1 MLRKQKEPLL
11 EIDPEIEKTFR
22 KRRRGKKK
30 SQPSVEPVVVPAVIM
45 ADLPPPV
52 QTTVHIADDKDRKI
66 RDYATPGA
74 DQFASGIP
82 RPDANNR
89 FELKPVMFQM
99 LQTMGQFGGSTV
111 EDPHAHLKSFLE
123 VADSFHIPGVA
134 EDVVRLRLF
143 PFTLRDRAKAWINS
157 FRPNSLI
164 TWNVLAEKFLQK
176 YLPPTRN
183 VKLRNDII
191 LFRQGEDETVSEA
204 WERFKELL
212 RQCPH
217 HGIPHCIQLET
228 FYNGLSNAAKLILDA
243 TAGGA
248 FTSQTYNEGYQVLE
262 KVANNNTDWSNPREL
277 TPKINPTE
285 SDALKA
291 MNAQLAAL
299 TKLVLKGN
307 RQQVN
312 SAVATP
318 QAPDVCTY
326 CGGNHIFDF
335 CPGNP
340 EAVNVIGT
348 QHRDSPFSQTY
359 NSNWRN
365 HPNFSWR
372 DNQGFHPPGMN
383 QGPNRAA
390 RPPFNQQSQYHQGQP
405 SHFQSA
411 HTPSGHSPQNFHQG
425 QPPQNFQQRQQPAL
439 EAPPSIE
446 SVLKGFMN
454 QTQAAMRNFETQLGQ
469 LAAEFKNIPQGSLPS
484 DTEHPKRDV
493 KEQVK
498 MISLR
503 STDNL
508 YDVVIE
514 SEPTLVDSEPTA
526 TTVPLSTVPTPDPTE
541 MFIPSEIP
549 IPVMDH
555 PTSPEPLKSALKRK
569 STTEDTS
576 KSLPKKVQF
585 DLRDLPFP
593 QRVKPQ
599 NVDDQFKKF
608 LDVFKQLHINIPLVE
623 ALEQMPS
630 YVKFL
635 KDILNKKRRL
645 GEFETVA
652 LTKEC
657 SALLTDKI
665 PQKLK
670 DPGSFTIPC
679 SIGGKEVGHALCD
692 LGASINL
699 MPLSIFKKL
708 GFGEARPTTVT
719 LQLADRS
726 IAYPKGKIEDVLVKV
741 DKFIF
746 PADFVILDYEADRE
760 TPIILGRPF
769 LATGRTLIDV
779 QKGELTMRVHD
790 QEVTFNVFKSLKY
803 VDTEHCMAVSLVN
816 EDLSFD
822 TVGWESDH
830 CDSDLDE
837 TFEDECSEVMA
848 AFEQLDFKGRDIQL
862 PSIEHPPDLELKPL
876 PSHLKY
882 AYLAEDDKLPVII
895 SSKLSEDQE
904 HKLINLLKKHKKA
917 IGWTIAN
924 IKGISPSLC
933 QHKINLESGYP
944 GKVQPQ
950 RRLNPV
956 MKEVV
961 KKEILKWLD
970 VGIIYPIA
978 SSDWVSPVQCVPKKG
993 GTTVVT
999 NEKNELIPTRIVTGW
1014 RIYGYSGY
1022 NQIHIAP
1029 EDQEK
1034 TTFTCPFGTFAF
1046 RRMPFGLCNAPAT
1059 FQRCMMAIFTDMI
1072 EDTIE
1077 VFMDDFSVIG
1087 SSFEV
1092 CLENLEKSLVRCE
1105 THDLVLNWE
1114 KCHFMVQEGIVLG
1127 HLVSKRGL
1135 EVDKAKLE
1143 VIEQLPEPTTVKG
1156 IRSFLGHAGF
1166 YRRFIKDFSKITKP
1180 LCTLLQQDQEFI
1192 FSQECR
1198 EAFEK
1203 LKKALVSAPIVTTPD
1218 WTLPFEVMCDART
1231 KVIVHTD
1238 HAAIKYLISKADS
1251 KPRLIRWVL
1260 LLQEFD
1266 LEIVD
1271 RKGSNNQVADHL
1283 SRLEK
1288 IVSTAEPTE
1297 VREIFPDEQLLAVQ
1311 HLDNFPWYADIAN
1324 FLACGIKP
1332 QGMRGQPFKKFLHDC
1347 RQYVWDDPFLY
1358 KIGTDQLLRR
1368 CVHGCEQNQIL
1379 HGCHTS
1385 PFGGH
1390 FGGQR
1395 TAAKILQSG
1404 FFWPTVFKD
1413 SHDFVQKCEQ
1423 CQRTGNISARNEM
1436 PLNNILEVEL
1446 FDVWGIDFMG
1456 PFPNSNNNHYI
1467 LVAVNYVSKW
1477 VEAVAC
1483 HSNDANTVV
1492 KFLHKNIFTRFGTP
1506 RALISDEGT
1515 HFVNKI
1521 MSAVLAKYDIHHRV
1535 ATAYHPQTNGLA
1547 ELSNREIKNILEKVV
1562 KPHRKDWSL
1571 KLDDALWAY
1580 RTAYKTPL
1588 GMSPFKLVFGKNCHL
1603 PIELE
1608 HKAYWDLR
1616 ELNMSEDAA
1625 GTKRFLQLHE
1635 LDELRYHSYENA
1647 KLYKEKTKMW
1657 HDRRINDRKFV
1668 EGQQVLLFNSRLKL
1682 FPGKLKSR
1690 WTGPYTVVKV
1700 SPYGT
1705 LDLLAS
1711 ETGEIFT
1718 VNGHRVKHF
1727 LTDSAHSTASSDV

>member
-30 SQPSVEPVVVPAVIM
+30 SQPSVEPVVVPTVIM

-52 QTTVHIADDKDRKI
+52 ETTVHIADDKDCKI

-82 RPDANNR
+82 RPDANNH

-111 EDPHAHLKSFLE
+111 EDPHTHLKSFLE

-134 EDVVRLRLF
+134 EDAVRQRLF

-164 TWNVLAEKFLQK
+164 SWKVLAEKFLQK
-176 YLPPTRN
+176 YFPPTRN
-183 VKLRNDII
+183 
-191 LFRQGEDETVSEA
+191 
-204 WERFKELL
+204 
-212 RQCPH
+212 CPH

-248 FTSQTYNEGYQVLE
+248 FTTQTYNEGYQVLE

-299 TKLVLKGN
+299 TKLVLNGN

-312 SAVATP
+312 SVVATP
-318 QAPDVCTY
+318 QVPDVCTY
-326 CGGNHIFDF
+326 CGENHIFDF

-340 EAVNVIGT
+340 EAVNG
-348 QHRDSPFSQTY
+348 
-359 NSNWRN
+359 
-365 HPNFSWR
+365 
-372 DNQGFHPPGMN
+372 
-383 QGPNRAA
+383 
-390 RPPFNQQSQYHQGQP
+390 QS

-425 QPPQNFQQRQQPAL
+425 QSPQNFQQRQQPAL
-439 EAPPSIE
+439 EAPPSLE

-469 LAAEFKNIPQGSLPS
+469 LATEVKNRTQGSLPS
-484 DTEHPKRDV
+484 DTEHPKREG

-503 STDNL
+503 SADNL
-508 YDVVIE
+508 YDVVVE
-514 SEPTLVDSEPTA
+514 SEPTLVDLEPTA
-526 TTVPLSTVPTPDPTE
+526 TTVPLSTVPTPDLTE
-541 MFIPSEIP
+541 VNIPLGVST
-549 IPVMDH
+549 PVTDH
-555 PTSPEPLKSALKRK
+555 PLPPEPQKSAFKRK

-576 KSLPKKVQF
+576 NSVPKKVQF
-585 DLRDLPFP
+585 DLQNLLFP
-593 QRVKPQ
+593 QRVKPK

-645 GEFETVA
+645 GEFEIVA

-657 SALLTDKI
+657 SALLTNKI
-665 PQKLK
+665 RQKLK

-708 GFGEARPTTVT
+708 GIGEARPTTVT

-803 VDTEHCMAVSLVN
+803 VDTEHCMAVSMIN
-816 EDLSFD
+816 DDLSFD

-837 TFEDECSEVMA
+837 TLEDDCSEVIA
-848 AFEQLDFKGRDIQL
+848 PFEQLDFKGRDIQL
-862 PSIEHPPDLELKPL
+862 PSVEQPPDLELKPL

-882 AYLAEDDKLPVII
+882 AYLAEDEKLPVII

-904 HKLINLLKKHKKA
+904 QQLINLLKKHKKA
-917 IGWTIAN
+917 IGWTIAD

-933 QHKINLESGYP
+933 QHKINLESGHP

-961 KKEILKWLD
+961 KKEVLKWLNA
-970 VGIIYPIA
+970 GIIYPIA

-1014 RIYGYSGY
+1014 RISMDYRQLNLATKKDHFPLPFIDQMLDRLAGNEFYCFLDGYSGY

-1059 FQRCMMAIFTDMI
+1059 FQRCIMAIFTDMI

-1092 CLENLEKSLVRCE
+1092 CLENLEKILVRCE

-1114 KCHFMVQEGIVLG
+1114 KCHFMVEEGIVLG

-1135 EVDKAKLE
+1135 EVDKTKLE

-1156 IRSFLGHAGF
+1156 IRSFLGHARF

-1203 LKKALVSAPIVTTPD
+1203 LKMALVTAPIVTTPD
-1218 WTLPFEVMCDART
+1218 WTLPFEVMCDASEWAIGAILGQRKDKVFHPIYYASKTLIEAQINYTVIEKELLAVVFAFDRFRSYLVGT

-1238 HAAIKYLISKADS
+1238 HAAIKYLISNADS
-1251 KPRLIRWVL
+1251 KPHLIRWVL

-1271 RKGSNNQVADHL
+1271 RKGSSNQVADHL

-1288 IVSTAEPTE
+1288 IVSTAVHPSSVGEKIVSTAEPTE
-1297 VREIFPDEQLLAVQ
+1297 VREKFPDEQLLAVQ
-1311 HLDNFPWYADIAN
+1311 HHDNFPWYADIAN

-1332 QGMRGQPFKKFLHDC
+1332 NGMKGQPLKKFLHDC

-1368 CVHGCEQNQIL
+1368 CVHGGEQHQIL
-1379 HGCHTS
+1379 DACHS
-1385 PFGGH
+1385 SQFGGH

-1395 TAAKILQSG
+1395 TTAKILQSG
-1404 FFWPTVFKD
+1404 FF
-1413 SHDFVQKCEQ
+1413 
-1423 CQRTGNISARNEM
+1423 
-1436 PLNNILEVEL
+1436 
-1446 FDVWGIDFMG
+1446 
-1456 PFPNSNNNHYI
+1456 
-1467 LVAVNYVSKW
+1467 
-1477 VEAVAC
+1477 
-1483 HSNDANTVV
+1483 
-1492 KFLHKNIFTRFGTP
+1492 
-1506 RALISDEGT
+1506 
-1515 HFVNKI
+1515 
-1521 MSAVLAKYDIHHRV
+1521 
-1535 ATAYHPQTNGLA
+1535 
-1547 ELSNREIKNILEKVV
+1547 
-1562 KPHRKDWSL
+1562 
-1571 KLDDALWAY
+1571 
-1580 RTAYKTPL
+1580 
-1588 GMSPFKLVFGKNCHL
+1588 
-1603 PIELE
+1603 
-1608 HKAYWDLR
+1608 
-1616 ELNMSEDAA
+1616 
-1625 GTKRFLQLHE
+1625 
-1635 LDELRYHSYENA
+1635 
-1647 KLYKEKTKMW
+1647 
-1657 HDRRINDRKFV
+1657 
-1668 EGQQVLLFNSRLKL
+1668 
-1682 FPGKLKSR
+1682 
-1690 WTGPYTVVKV
+1690 
-1700 SPYGT
+1700 
-1705 LDLLAS
+1705 
-1711 ETGEIFT
+1711 
-1718 VNGHRVKHF
+1718 
-1727 LTDSAHSTASSDV
+1727 

>member
-30 SQPSVEPVVVPAVIM
+30 SQPSVEPVVVPTVIM

-66 RDYATPGA
+66 RDYATSGD

-134 EDVVRLRLF
+134 EDAVRLRLL
-143 PFTLRDRAKAWINS
+143 PFTLTDRAKAWINS
-157 FRPNSLI
+157 FKPNSLI

-176 YLPPTRN
+176 YFPPTRN
-183 VKLRNDII
+183 VKLRNDIV
-191 LFRQGEDETVSEA
+191 LFRQGEDETVSDA

-228 FYNGLSNAAKLILDA
+228 FYNGLTNAAKLILDA

-318 QAPDVCTY
+318 QVPDVCTY
-326 CGGNHIFDF
+326 CGENYIFDF

-372 DNQGFHPPGMN
+372 DNQGSYPPGMN

-390 RPPFNQQSQYHQGQP
+390 RPPFNQHSQYHQGQS

-411 HTPSGHSPQNFHQG
+411 HTPSGHSPQHFHQG
-425 QPPQNFQQRQQPAL
+425 QSPQNFQQRQQPAL
-439 EAPPSIE
+439 EAPPYLE

-454 QTQAAMRNFETQLGQ
+454 QTQAAMRNFETRLGQ
-469 LAAEFKNIPQGSLPS
+469 LAAEFKNRPQ
-484 DTEHPKRDV
+484 
-493 KEQVK
+493 
-498 MISLR
+498 
-503 STDNL
+503 
-508 YDVVIE
+508 
-514 SEPTLVDSEPTA
+514 EPIA
-526 TTVPLSTVPTPDPTE
+526 TTVPSSTVPTPDPTE
-541 MFIPSEIP
+541 VYIPSKVP
-549 IPVMDH
+549 TQVMDH

-569 STTEDTS
+569 PTIEDTS
-576 KSLPKKVQF
+576 KSVPKKVQF
-585 DLRDLPFP
+585 DLQNLPFP
-593 QRVKPQ
+593 QRVKPK

-699 MPLSIFKKL
+699 MSLSIFKKL
-708 GFGEARPTTVT
+708 GIGEARPTTVT

-746 PADFVILDYEADRE
+746 PTDFVILDYEADRE

-769 LATGRTLIDV
+769 LATGL
-779 QKGELTMRVHD
+779 
-790 QEVTFNVFKSLKY
+790 
-803 VDTEHCMAVSLVN
+803 
-816 EDLSFD
+816 
-822 TVGWESDH
+822 GWESDH
-830 CDSDLDE
+830 YDSDLDE

-862 PSIEHPPDLELKPL
+862 PSIEQPPDLELKLL

-917 IGWTIAN
+917 IWTIAD

-933 QHKINLESGYP
+933 QHKINLESGHP
-944 GKVQPQ
+944 GKVQP
-950 RRLNPV
+950 
-956 MKEVV
+956 
-961 KKEILKWLD
+961 
-970 VGIIYPIA
+970 
-978 SSDWVSPVQCVPKKG
+978 
-993 GTTVVT
+993 
-999 NEKNELIPTRIVTGW
+999 
-1014 RIYGYSGY
+1014 
-1022 NQIHIAP
+1022 
-1029 EDQEK
+1029 
-1034 TTFTCPFGTFAF
+1034 
-1046 RRMPFGLCNAPAT
+1046 
-1059 FQRCMMAIFTDMI
+1059 
-1072 EDTIE
+1072 
-1077 VFMDDFSVIG
+1077 
-1087 SSFEV
+1087 
-1092 CLENLEKSLVRCE
+1092 
-1105 THDLVLNWE
+1105 
-1114 KCHFMVQEGIVLG
+1114 
-1127 HLVSKRGL
+1127 
-1135 EVDKAKLE
+1135 
-1143 VIEQLPEPTTVKG
+1143 
-1156 IRSFLGHAGF
+1156 
-1166 YRRFIKDFSKITKP
+1166 
-1180 LCTLLQQDQEFI
+1180 
-1192 FSQECR
+1192 
-1198 EAFEK
+1198 
-1203 LKKALVSAPIVTTPD
+1203 
-1218 WTLPFEVMCDART
+1218 
-1231 KVIVHTD
+1231 
-1238 HAAIKYLISKADS
+1238 
-1251 KPRLIRWVL
+1251 
-1260 LLQEFD
+1260 
-1266 LEIVD
+1266 
-1271 RKGSNNQVADHL
+1271 
-1283 SRLEK
+1283 
-1288 IVSTAEPTE
+1288 
-1297 VREIFPDEQLLAVQ
+1297 
-1311 HLDNFPWYADIAN
+1311 
-1324 FLACGIKP
+1324 
-1332 QGMRGQPFKKFLHDC
+1332 
-1347 RQYVWDDPFLY
+1347 
-1358 KIGTDQLLRR
+1358 
-1368 CVHGCEQNQIL
+1368 
-1379 HGCHTS
+1379 
-1385 PFGGH
+1385 
-1390 FGGQR
+1390 
-1395 TAAKILQSG
+1395 
-1404 FFWPTVFKD
+1404 
-1413 SHDFVQKCEQ
+1413 
-1423 CQRTGNISARNEM
+1423 
-1436 PLNNILEVEL
+1436 
-1446 FDVWGIDFMG
+1446 
-1456 PFPNSNNNHYI
+1456 
-1467 LVAVNYVSKW
+1467 
-1477 VEAVAC
+1477 
-1483 HSNDANTVV
+1483 
-1492 KFLHKNIFTRFGTP
+1492 
-1506 RALISDEGT
+1506 
-1515 HFVNKI
+1515 
-1521 MSAVLAKYDIHHRV
+1521 
-1535 ATAYHPQTNGLA
+1535 
-1547 ELSNREIKNILEKVV
+1547 
-1562 KPHRKDWSL
+1562 
-1571 KLDDALWAY
+1571 
-1580 RTAYKTPL
+1580 
-1588 GMSPFKLVFGKNCHL
+1588 
-1603 PIELE
+1603 
-1608 HKAYWDLR
+1608 
-1616 ELNMSEDAA
+1616 
-1625 GTKRFLQLHE
+1625 
-1635 LDELRYHSYENA
+1635 
-1647 KLYKEKTKMW
+1647 
-1657 HDRRINDRKFV
+1657 
-1668 EGQQVLLFNSRLKL
+1668 
-1682 FPGKLKSR
+1682 
-1690 WTGPYTVVKV
+1690 
-1700 SPYGT
+1700 
-1705 LDLLAS
+1705 
-1711 ETGEIFT
+1711 
-1718 VNGHRVKHF
+1718 
-1727 LTDSAHSTASSDV
+1727 